1 MAGSPPRW
9 PGLEDK
15 RWGISVA
22 TMTALRR
29 WVRRAVGTPPPGPFR
44 AGFWRSPLR
53 GPWLTAILSVALLPG
68 ITLMFLTG
76 LASYAAYNPNLAPGN
91 DTTPGKGLLGSWLP
105 GWPAGPSWLYWVNQG
120 THVTLGLVLIPIV
133 LAKLWSVLPK
143 LFEWPPARSV
153 THLLERVSLLLLVG
167 GAMFEL
173 ITGVMNIQYF
183 YAWPFGF
190 YQAHYYGAW
199 VFMAAFVVH
208 VALRARRMLTALRAR
223 SLRREL
229 RTPLAETTAE
239 PPDPDHLVSP
249 YPAPASISRRGALG
263 MVAAS
268 SLALL
273 GLSVGQTIGGA
284 ARSTALLAPRGQ
296 DLGNGPADFPVNKTA
311 AEAGIGPVDA
321 GWRLQLAGTAT
332 TTLSRAQLLALP
344 QHTARLPIAC
354 VEGWSTGVQT
364 WTGVRLA
371 DLAMV
376 VGAAPEASLLVES
389 LQRGG
394 SFGSATLSAGQV
406 QAPDALLALR
416 VNGVELTAD
425 HGFPARV
432 VVPALPG
439 VHNTKWVA
447 RMTFQPAEGAAP

>member
-1 MAGSPPRW
+1 M
-9 PGLEDK
+9 
-15 RWGISVA
+15 
-22 TMTALRR
+22 
-29 WVRRAVGTPPPGPFR
+29 
-44 AGFWRSPLR
+44 
-53 GPWLTAILSVALLPG
+53 LSVALLPG

-91 DTTPGKGLLGSWLP
+91 DTTPDKGFLGSWLP

-120 THVTLGLVLIPIV
+120 VHVTLGLVLIPVV

-153 THLLERVSLLLLVG
+153 TQLVERASLLLLVG
-167 GAMFEL
+167 GAVFEL
-173 ITGVMNIQYF
+173 VTGVMNIQYY

-199 VFMAAFVVH
+199 VFIAAFVVH
-208 VALRARRMLTALRAR
+208 VAFRLRTMVSALRGR
-223 SLRREL
+223 SLRVEL
-229 RTPLAETTAE
+229 RTPVSQTFAEE
-239 PPDPDHLVSP
+239 PDPDHLVSP
-249 YPAPASISRRGALG
+249 DPAPATISRRGALG
-263 MVAAS
+263 MVAAG
-268 SLALL
+268 SLTLF

-296 DLGNGPADFPVNKTA
+296 NMGPADFQVNKTA
-311 AEAGIGPVDA
+311 AEAGIDPVDVS
-321 GWRLQLAGTAT
+321 WRLELKGPSSTS
-332 TTLSRAQLLALP
+332 LSRAQLLALP

-371 DLAMV
+371 DLATM
-376 VGAAPEASLLVES
+376 VGAAPDTSLLVES

-394 SFGSATLSAGQV
+394 GFGSTTLSAGQV
-406 QAPDALLALR
+406 HAPDALLALR
-416 VNGVELTAD
+416 VNGADLSID

-432 VVPALPG
+432 IVPALPG
-439 VHNTKWVA
+439 VHNTKWVT
-447 RMTFQPAEGAAP
+447 RLTFLPGQR

>member
-1 MAGSPPRW
+1 M
-9 PGLEDK
+9 
-15 RWGISVA
+15 SVLDQWA
-22 TMTALRR
+22 N
-29 WVRRAVGTPPPGPFR
+29 RAAEHPPPGPFR

-53 GPWLTAILSVALLPG
+53 GPWFTAMLSVALLPG

-91 DTTPGKGLLGSWLP
+91 DTTPDKGLLGSWLP

-120 THVTLGLVLIPIV
+120 VHVTLGLVLIPVV

-153 THLLERVSLLLLVG
+153 TQLVERASLLLLVG
-167 GAMFEL
+167 GAVFEL
-173 ITGVMNIQYF
+173 VTGVMNIQYF

-199 VFMAAFVVH
+199 VFIAAFVVH
-208 VALRARRMLTALRAR
+208 VVFRLRTMVSALRGR
-223 SLRREL
+223 SLRVEL
-229 RTPLAETTAE
+229 GTPVSQTFAEQA
-239 PPDPDHLVSP
+239 DPDHLVSP
-249 YPAPASISRRGALG
+249 DPAPATISRRGALG
-263 MVAAS
+263 MVAAG
-268 SLALL
+268 SLTLF
-273 GLSVGQTIGGA
+273 GLSVGQTIGGVT
-284 ARSTALLAPRGQ
+284 RSTALLAPRGQ
-296 DLGNGPADFPVNKTA
+296 NMGQDFQVNKTA

-321 GWRLQLAGTAT
+321 GWRLALNGAASTS
-332 TTLSRAQLLALP
+332 LSRAELVALP

-371 DLAMV
+371 DLAAM
-376 VGAAPEASLLVES
+376 VGAAPDTSLLVES

-394 SFGSATLSAGQV
+394 GFGSTTLSAGQV
-406 QAPDALLALR
+406 RAPDALLALR
-416 VNGVELTAD
+416 VNGADLSMD

-432 VVPALPG
+432 IVPALPG
-439 VHNTKWVA
+439 VHNTKWVT
-447 RMTFQPAEGAAP
+447 RLTFQPSVP

>member
-1 MAGSPPRW
+1 
-9 PGLEDK
+9 
-15 RWGISVA
+15 
-22 TMTALRR
+22 MTVLRR
-29 WVRRAVGTPPPGPFR
+29 WVRRAVDNPPPGPFR

-53 GPWLTAILSVALLPG
+53 GPWLTAILSAALLPG
-68 ITLMFLTG
+68 ITVMFLTG
-76 LASYAAYNPNLAPGN
+76 LASYAAYDPNLAPGN
-91 DTTPGKGLLGSWLP
+91 DTTPGKGLLGFWLP

-143 LFEWPPARSV
+143 LFEWPPARSI
-153 THLLERVSLLLLVG
+153 THALERVSLLLLVG

-199 VFMAAFVVH
+199 VFMAAFGVH
-208 VALRARRMLTALRAR
+208 VAFRTRRMLTALRAR
-223 SLRREL
+223 SLRAEL

-249 YPAPASISRRGALG
+249 DPAPASISRRGALG
-263 MVAAS
+263 MVAAG

-284 ARSTALLAPRGQ
+284 ARSSALLAPRGQ
-296 DLGNGPADFPVNKTA
+296 QLGSGPTDFQVNKTA
-311 AEAGIGPVDA
+311 AEAGIGPVDDT
-321 GWRLQLAGTAT
+321 WRLQLVSTRA

-344 QHTARLPIAC
+344 QHTAQLPIAC

-371 DLAMV
+371 DLATV
-376 VGAAPEASLLVES
+376 AGAAPEASLFVES
-389 LQRGG
+389 LQRTGP
-394 SFGSATLSAGQV
+394 FGSATLSAGQV
-406 QAPDALLALR
+406 RAPDALLALR
-416 VNGVELTAD
+416 VNGVDLSAD

-432 VVPALPG
+432 VIPALPG

-447 RMTFQPAEGAAP
+447 RMTFLAGDAP